1 MILSVSLWLRMLSI
15 VALRHDVITTL
26 VMALLLNESLTE
38 ISVGKVII

>member
-26 VMALLLNESLTE
+26 VMELLLNESLTE